1 MTLLSAIDS
10 GAYDH
15 LILTVLSV
23 LCAVLWLRAINGGD
37 KW

>member
-1 MTLLSAIDS
+1 MTVLSAIDS
-10 GAYDH
+10 GAYDG
-15 LILTVLSV
+15 LIFTALAV

>member
-1 MTLLSAIDS
+1 MTVLSAINS
-10 GAYDH
+10 GAYDN

-23 LCAVLWLRAINGGD
+23 LGAVLWLRAINGGD